1 MINKED
7 RVVENYDED
16 IQAIEERHAN
26 SMVARY
32 EPFNAMKLLC
42 DKTSNKTVEY
52 AIKCAMIGNED
63 KIFKNW
69 KSYMYSRCDEIE
81 EIVYNEDREL
91 IVARTK
97 YDSILYDKSLKKL
110 FSVGDIVTQIVANFL
125 KVCEKSNLDND
136 LVLAQVQ
143 EMIPEIIAELNL
155 TVGKCS

>member
-32 EPFNAMKLLC
+32 ELFNAMKLLC